1 MDLQSVLTV
10 VESWP
15 VEDRLRLVEA
25 VWDGIADQDYGPE
38 LTDEIKAELDR
49 RIAELDR
56 NPDAGVPWEEVKA
69 RVLGRLGK

>member
-25 VWDGIADQDYGPE
+25 VWDGIADQDYEPE
-38 LTDEIKAELDR
+38 LTEEMKAELDR

-69 RVLGRLGK
+69 RLQRR